1 MVNEHKTYEL
11 AVESRTPEKQASRK
25 MAHEGLV
32 PGVVYGHNVPAES
45 IQVTQRELD
54 RVYLRSGSNSL
65 VDLRIGGTS
74 ARKVFI
80 HDVQRDPRT
89 HNIRHVDFLV
99 VNLREEITSTVPLTI
114 TGESPIVAANVGL
127 LLTLLDHVQVRAL
140 PMDLPSVIEV
150 DITGLDEI
158 GKTIH
163 VSDLDIPGNVT
174 LLTPEDEAVAKVVD
188 LPVAEVVEEP
198 EAVEGAEEGAD
209 TTEGGAGEGAAE
221 GESGSDGNS

>member
-1 MVNEHKTYEL
+1 
-11 AVESRTPEKQASRK
+11 
-25 MAHEGLV
+25 MAHQGLV
-32 PGVVYGHNVPAES
+32 PGVVYGHNVAAES

-80 HDVQRDPRT
+80 HNVQRDPRT

-99 VNLREEITSTVPLTI
+99 VNLREELTSSVPLVI
-114 TGESPIVAANVGL
+114 TGESPIVANNEGL

-140 PMDLPSVIEV
+140 PMDLPSIIEV
-150 DITGLDEI
+150 DVTGLDEI

-163 VSDLDIPGNVT
+163 VSDLSIPGNVT
-174 LLTPEDEAVAKVVD
+174 LLTPEDEAVAKIVD

-198 EAVEGAEEGAD
+198 EAAEEAEEGAD
-209 TTEGGAGEGAAE
+209 TAEGGDEAGASEG
-221 GESGSDGNS
+221 GPDTDKSTS